1 MRLHVQSHSRVCAR
15 AVASGKGARGGA
27 KEREEESARER
38 GGKSGHGSGGVGRG
52 GSGNQI

>member
-27 KEREEESARER
+27 KEREESARER
-38 GGKSGHGSGGVGRG
+38 EGKSGHGSGGVGRG